1 MPNYTRTMSDATKQ
15 KIGSS
20 VKQAWS
26 NKSEIE
32 KDRIRQKQS
41 ETMRYLWSQV
51 PKEEEEQG
59 SE

>member
-1 MPNYTRTMSDATKQ
+1 MSDATKQ